1 MSEKLV
7 TPNMLPNGLDEKN
20 LHDFSSKLNERQLL
34 WLSGYFYGL
43 SEKAI
48 NHQPTASSY
57 QPTSELIADSS
68 KLMAVKAPTLTIIYG
83 SQSGNAQKA
92 ANKTAELAKSR
103 GIEAKVVDIAQY
115 ATKNLKEERALA
127 MVISTYG
134 EGEPPAVAEDFYKF
148 VHSARAPKL
157 NDLQFSILALGDKS
171 YIQYCQTGKDFDTQF
186 EKLGAKRLSTR
197 IDCDVDWQ
205 DDAEKWAELL
215 IQSYNQKFVNS
226 EPAVLSSE
234 SSLNGSQL
242 KSQISQ
248 LAKVHFDKKHP
259 FEAQVFEKIQL
270 NGRGSVRE
278 TYHIELGIAAELEYA
293 PGDSL
298 YILPENSE
306 QLVYTFLDKTGLDAE
321 AKVMQQTKGVLQN
334 APTTLYHFLK
344 HNAELTVLSR
354 DFLTR
359 LSNLDNA
366 PKEKIETLLKD
377 NAAMQS
383 FFYGRD
389 VLDALQY
396 FEIKPTAQQLADT
409 LRELPARAYSI
420 ASSFRTHENEAHLT
434 VAAVRYEAFGRKKT
448 GVAST
453 YLADTIKIN
462 DTVKVY
468 TEQNTFFKL
477 PADASTD
484 IIMVGPGTGVAPFRA
499 FVEERTETK
508 ASGKNWLFFGNP
520 NFKTDFLYQTEWLA
534 GLKNGTLTR
543 LDVAFSRDQAEKIYV
558 QHRLLQKSR
567 QVFDWLENGA
577 TFYVCGDKSRMA
589 SDVERAL
596 IDIVQKESVI
606 SIEKAT
612 EYVKNLKKQRRY
624 LEDVY

>member
-1 MSEKLV
+1 MSDKLIPP
-7 TPNMLPNGLDEKN
+7 TTLPNGLDAEN
-20 LHDFSSKLNERQLL
+20 LQNFSSKLNERQLL

-43 SEKAI
+43 AEHGVRAQESGI
-48 NHQPTASSY
+48 RQQTNLIPD
-57 QPTSELIADSS
+57 TSNLTP
-68 KLMAVKAPTLTIIYG
+68 VNAPALTIIFG

-92 ANKTAELAKSR
+92 ANKTAELAQAR
-103 GIEAKVVDIAQY
+103 GITTKVVDIANY
-115 ATKNLKEERALA
+115 ATKNLKDERALA

-134 EGEPPAVAEDFYKF
+134 EGEPPAVAEDFYKY

-157 NDLQFSILALGDKS
+157 NDTQFSVLALGDKS

-197 IDCDVDWQ
+197 VDCDVDWH
-205 DDAEKWAELL
+205 DDADVWANALIDSYLEKFTPKDATLEAAKHNGATYVVNGVVAKDVGKK
-215 IQSYNQKFVNS
+215 IHYNKNN
-226 EPAVLSSE
+226 PY
-234 SSLNGSQL
+234 
-242 KSQISQ
+242 
-248 LAKVHFDKKHP
+248 
-259 FEAQVFEKIQL
+259 EAQIFEKIQL
-270 NGRGSVRE
+270 NGRGSVKE
-278 TYHIELGIAAELEYA
+278 TYHIEIGIGEDLKYA

-306 QLVYTFLDKTGLDAE
+306 QLIYTILDKTKLDGGE
-321 AKVMQQTKGVLQN
+321 RISHKGN
-334 APTTLYHFLK
+334 ETTLNHFLK
-344 HNAELTVLSR
+344 HSAELTVLSR

-366 PKEKIETLLKD
+366 PKSKMADLLKD
-377 NAAMQS
+377 QSAMQS

-396 FEIKPTAQQLADT
+396 FEIKPTAQQLVDT

-420 ASSFRTHENEAHLT
+420 ASSPLAHENEAHLL
-434 VAAVRYEAFGRKKT
+434 VAAVRYDAYGRKKT

-453 YLADTIKIN
+453 FLADTVKIN

-468 TEQNTFFKL
+468 AEENTFFKL
-477 PADASTD
+477 PTDASTD

-499 FVEERTETK
+499 FVEERVETQ
-508 ASGKNWLFFGNP
+508 ALGKNWLFFGNP
-520 NFKTDFLYQTEWLA
+520 QFTTDFLYQTEWLSA
-534 GLKNGTLTR
+534 LKNGGLTR

-558 QHRLLQKSR
+558 QHRLIQKSR

-577 TFYVCGDKSRMA
+577 MFYVCGDKTHMA
-589 SDVERAL
+589 GDVERA
-596 IDIVQKESVI
+596 IVDIVQKEASI
-606 SIEKAT
+606 SLEKAT

>member
-1 MSEKLV
+1 MSENL
-7 TPNMLPNGLDEKN
+7 TTANMLPNGLDEKN
-20 LHDFSSKLNERQLL
+20 LQDFSAKLNERQLL

-43 SEKAI
+43 AERAM
-48 NHQPTASSY
+48 SY
-57 QPTSELIADSS
+57 EPLAMSQHSNLETLPTSLPS
-68 KLMAVKAPTLTIIYG
+68 PTLTIIYG

-92 ANKTAELAKSR
+92 ANKTAELAQAR
-103 GIEAKVVDIAQY
+103 GITTKVVDIAQY
-115 ATKNLKEERALA
+115 ASKNLKDERALA

-157 NDLQFSILALGDKS
+157 NDLQFSVLSLGDKS
-171 YIQYCQTGKDFDTQF
+171 YIQYCQTGKDFDAQF

-197 IDCDVDWQ
+197 TDCDVDWQ
-205 DDAEKWAELL
+205 DDAEAWAEKL
-215 IQSYNQKFVNS
+215 IEGYNKKFS
-226 EPAVLSSE
+226 RADMLGGSSTSKIISTKEAVAT
-234 SSLNGSQL
+234 
-242 KSQISQ
+242 KI
-248 LAKVHFDKKHP
+248 HFDKKNP
-259 FEAQVFEKIQL
+259 FEATVFEKIQL
-270 NGRGSVRE
+270 NGRGSAKE
-278 TYHIELGIAAELEYA
+278 TYHIELGIAAELAYS

-306 QLVYTFLDKTGLDAE
+306 QLVYTIFDKTGLDAE
-321 AKVMQQTKGVLQN
+321 AKITHKG
-334 APTTLYHFLK
+334 ATTTLNHFLK
-344 HNAELTVLSR
+344 HSAELTVLSR
-354 DFLTR
+354 DVLTR
-359 LSNLDNA
+359 LSTLENA

-377 NAAMQS
+377 NAALQS

-396 FEIKPTAQQLADT
+396 FEIKPTAQQLADS

-420 ASSFRTHENEAHLT
+420 ASSLMAHENEAHLT
-434 VAAVRYEAFGRKKT
+434 VAAVRYEAFGRKKSGT
-448 GVAST
+448 AST

-468 TEQNTFFKL
+468 TEQNSFFKL

-520 NFKTDFLYQTEWLA
+520 NFTTDFLYQTEWLG

-577 TFYVCGDKSRMA
+577 TFYVCGDKTRMA

-596 IDIVQKESVI
+596 IDIVQKESSI

>member
-1 MSEKLV
+1 MSEKLI
-7 TPNMLPNGLDEKN
+7 TSNMLPNGLDENN

-43 SEKAI
+43 AERATNYAPAALSQQLPTVNGVQEKI
-48 NHQPTASSY
+48 PTQSVQVA
-57 QPTSELIADSS
+57 
-68 KLMAVKAPTLTIIYG
+68 APTLTIIYG

-92 ANKTAELAKSR
+92 ANKTAELAQAR
-103 GIEAKVVDIAQY
+103 GINTKVVDIAQY
-115 ATKNLKEERALA
+115 ATKNLKDERALA
-127 MVISTYG
+127 LVISTYG

-157 NDLQFSILALGDKS
+157 TDLQFSVLSLGDKS
-171 YIQYCQTGKDFDTQF
+171 YIQYCQTGKDFDAQF
-186 EKLGAKRLSTR
+186 EKLGATRLSNR

-205 DDAEKWAELL
+205 DDAQIWADALSNAYLEKFSRKDA
-215 IQSYNQKFVNS
+215 FVKNG
-226 EPAVLSSE
+226 VSSE
-234 SSLNGSQL
+234 NLRSLVETSSTGT
-242 KSQISQ
+242 
-248 LAKVHFDKKHP
+248 AKHFDKKNP
-259 FEAQVFEKIQL
+259 FEAEVFEKIQL
-270 NGRGSVRE
+270 NGRGSIRE
-278 TYHIELGIAAELEYA
+278 THHIELGISADLNYA

-306 QLVYTFLDKTGLDAE
+306 QLVYTILDKTGLDAE
-321 AKVMQQTKGVLQN
+321 AKIMHKG
-334 APTTLYHFLK
+334 ATTTLQHFLK
-344 HNAELTVLSR
+344 HSAELTVLSR
-354 DFLTR
+354 DFLIK
-359 LSNLDNA
+359 LSNSENA

-377 NAAMQS
+377 TAALQS

-420 ASSFRTHENEAHLT
+420 ASSFMAHENEAHLT
-434 VAAVRYEAFGRKKT
+434 VAAVRYDAFDRKKA

-468 TEQNTFFKL
+468 TEQNSFFKL
-477 PADASTD
+477 PVDTATD

-499 FVEERTETK
+499 FVEERAETN

-596 IDIVQKESVI
+596 IDIVQKESAV
-606 SIEKAT
+606 SIKNAT